1 MSIKGLYTAVS
12 GSMAQNLRLETTANN
27 LSNVNTPGF
36 KKDSQV
42 FREYLTAN
50 EKPPDVIQVPKVP
63 ASIESFYDMQGTD
76 KSYVDTLGTYSDFSQ
91 GGLKQTGNKLD
102 LAIDGSGFFE
112 VATPK
117 GVRFTRNGS
126 FSLDGQGQL
135 VTKEGWP
142 VLRKADAGIPPEQ
155 RTIKLLDGVASGS
168 LAISEFG
175 EVSIDGESLG
185 QISLVEFAD
194 RNVLN
199 KEGSSVYGL
208 KPNHN
213 QQFTSVERPSLK
225 QGFIETSN
233 VNIIQ
238 EMTDM
243 ISATRL
249 FDSTQKAIQA
259 YDSMADKLVNVVP
272 K

>member
-27 LSNVNTPGF
+27 LSNINTPGF
-36 KKDSQV
+36 KKDTQV
-42 FREYLTAN
+42 FKEYLTNN
-50 EKPPDVIQVPKVP
+50 EKLPEVIKVPKVP
-63 ASIESFYDMQGTD
+63 ASIESFYDMQGVD
-76 KSYVDTLGTYSDFSQ
+76 KSYVDTLGTYSDFTQ

-117 GVRFTRNGS
+117 GVRFTRNGA

-135 VTKEGWP
+135 VNKEGWP
-142 VLRKADAGIPPEQ
+142 ILKRAEPGTPIEQ
-155 RTIKLLDGVASGS
+155 RVIKIPNAGANLS
-168 LAISEFG
+168 ISDVG
-175 EVSIDGESLG
+175 DVSVDGESVG
-185 QISLVEFAD
+185 QLSLVEFTDKNA
-194 RNVLN
+194 LN
-199 KEGSSVYGL
+199 KEGASVYGL
-208 KPNHN
+208 KPNRN
-213 QQFTSVERPSLK
+213 PQFTSVPQPNLK

-233 VNIIQ
+233 VNIVQ

-249 FDSTQKAIQA
+249 FESTQKAIQA

>member
-1 MSIKGLYTAVS
+1 MSIKGIYTAVS

-36 KKDSQV
+36 KKDTQV
-42 FREYLTAN
+42 FQEYLTTN
-50 EKPPDVIQVPKVP
+50 EKPPSVIQVPKIP
-63 ASIESFYDMQGTD
+63 ASIESFYDMQGID
-76 KSYVDTLGTYSDFSQ
+76 KSFVDSNGTYSDFTQ
-91 GGLKQTGNKLD
+91 GGLKQTGNNLD

-112 VATPK
+112 IATPK
-117 GVRFTRNGS
+117 GVRFSRNGS

-142 VLRKADAGIPPEQ
+142 VLKKSDPGIPPEQ
-155 RTIKLLDGVASGS
+155 RLIKVPSVGS
-168 LAISEFG
+168 ISISETG
-175 EVSIDGESLG
+175 DMSVDGESLG

-194 RNVLN
+194 RQALN
-199 KEGSSVYGL
+199 KEGASVYGL
-208 KPNHN
+208 KPNKN
-213 QQFTSVERPSLK
+213 PQFSAVARPNLK
-225 QGFIETSN
+225 QGFLETSN
-233 VNIIQ
+233 VNIVQ

-259 YDSMADKLVNVVP
+259 FDNMADKLVNVVP

>member
-1 MSIKGLYTAVS
+1 MSIKGVYTAVS

-36 KKDSQV
+36 KKDTQA
-42 FREYLTAN
+42 FQEYLTTN
-50 EKPPDVIQVPKVP
+50 EKEPGVIAVPRIP
-63 ASIESFYDMQGTD
+63 ASIESFYDTQGVD
-76 KSYVDTLGTYSDFSQ
+76 KSFVDSQGTYSDFSQ
-91 GGLKQTGNKLD
+91 GGIKSTGNKFD

-112 VATPK
+112 IATPR
-117 GVRFTRNGS
+117 GVRFSRNGS
-126 FSLDGQGQL
+126 FGLDGQGQL

-142 VLRKADAGIPPEQ
+142 VLKKTETGVPIEQ
-155 RTIKLLDGVASGS
+155 RVIKVPTAGS
-168 LAISEFG
+168 ISISEMG
-175 EVSIDGESLG
+175 ELSVDGESLG
-185 QISLVEFAD
+185 QISLVEFVDKLA
-194 RNVLN
+194 LQ

-208 KPNHN
+208 KPNRN
-213 QQFTSVERPSLK
+213 PQFSLVARPVLK
-225 QGFIETSN
+225 QGFLETSN
-233 VNIIQ
+233 VNIVQ

-259 YDSMADKLVNVVP
+259 FDSMADKLVNVVP

>member
-12 GSMAQNLRLETTANN
+12 GSMAQNLRLETVANN
-27 LSNVNTPGF
+27 LANVNTPGF
-36 KKDSQV
+36 KRDSQV

-50 EKPPDVIQVPKVP
+50 EKPPSVIQVPKVP
-63 ASIESFYDMQGTD
+63 ASIESFYDMQGGD
-76 KSYVDTLGTYSDFSQ
+76 KSYVEGVGTFSDFAQ
-91 GGLKQTGNKLD
+91 GGLKSTGNALD

-112 VATPK
+112 IATPN
-117 GVRFTRNGS
+117 GVRFSRNGA

-142 VLRKADAGIPPEQ
+142 VLKKADPGVAPDQ
-155 RTIKLLDGVASGS
+155 RTLKIPVGAAF
-168 LAISEFG
+168 AIG
-175 EVSIDGESLG
+175 ENGDVTIDGEVLG
-185 QISLVEFAD
+185 QISLVELSD
-194 RNVLN
+194 RNALH
-199 KEGSSVYGL
+199 KEGSSIYSI
-208 KPNHN
+208 KPNMNPQITNVAHPN
-213 QQFTSVERPSLK
+213 LK

-233 VNIIQ
+233 VNIVQ

-249 FDSTQKAIQA
+249 FESTQKAIQA